1 MTMFPPVPPLD
12 DRSQLIRENMPLVEL
27 VVQRMVPQVPSFM
40 TKEDMIS
47 AAMVGLIDAA
57 NKFDPGKG
65 VKFKTF
71 AEHRV
76 RGAILDEMR
85 KLDWFSRSM
94 RDKQN
99 QLTQTMLRLERR
111 FGRSPEEEEMAAEMT
126 LTLDAYHDLLTEV
139 SHLGCVSLHE
149 TLDHSEEGRSFLDNL
164 EDIAG
169 PMPSDL
175 LEKEEM
181 TRMMADIL
189 EELSEKERLVIALY
203 YYEELTQ
210 KEIAEVLSVSEG
222 RISQLHSQALLKLR
236 VKLINSEFYEP

>member
-1 MTMFPPVPPLD
+1 MLPPVPPLD
-12 DRSQLIRENMPLVEL
+12 DRSQLIRDNMPLVEL

-71 AEHRV
+71 AEYRV

-99 QLTQTMLRLERR
+99 QLTQTMLRLERKL
-111 FGRSPEEEEMAAEMT
+111 GRSPEESEMAEAMN
-126 LTLDAYHDLLTEV
+126 LTLEDYRYLLTEV

-149 TLDHSEEGRSFLDNL
+149 TLDHTEEGRSFLDNL
-164 EDIAG
+164 EDIGG
-169 PMPSDL
+169 PAPNEL
-175 LEKEEM
+175 IEKAEM
-181 TRMMADIL
+181 TRLLADIL
-189 EELSEKERLVIALY
+189 EELSEKERLVVALY

-222 RISQLHSQALLKLR
+222 RVSQLHSQALLKLR
-236 VKLINSEFYEP
+236 VKLINSDLYEP